1 MAHLTRD
8 LGNAEGTPYFLW
20 SEETTVDELRKIL
33 SSESHPERSL
43 YIARLMREAQVTD
56 VWKFLSPQQVAD
68 NFEAAAPH
76 LGRKKDFWE
85 YLLSVWKKRGAVQ

>member
-1 MAHLTRD
+1 
-8 LGNAEGTPYFLW
+8 
-20 SEETTVDELRKIL
+20 
-33 SSESHPERSL
+33 
-43 YIARLMREAQVTD
+43 MREAQVTD

-76 LGRKKDFWE
+76 LGRKKVFWE